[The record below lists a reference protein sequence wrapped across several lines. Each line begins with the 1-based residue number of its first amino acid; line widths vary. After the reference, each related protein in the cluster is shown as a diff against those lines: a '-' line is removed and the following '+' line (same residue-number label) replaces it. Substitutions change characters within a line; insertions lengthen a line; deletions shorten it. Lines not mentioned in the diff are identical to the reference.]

1 MPSIRVLFAIA
12 VIAIAAC
19 DHEPRKSGDEA
30 RERWSELQP
39 TVRARIAELRSE
51 QTVLAGRIGALTLPP
66 GVDDRQLASLF
77 ATLQARVATL
87 EGPIAA
93 LESEATTATAEVE
106 AAFAV
111 RDRVRARR
119 AVEAAEGKL
128 ATAAARATTTIEELA
143 ARVPEAESALQ
154 AVLQAQGAEQSR
166 FTRAAAAGG
175 VLALPAVQFR
185 GDTAELALDN
195 VAGKAALDRLAQMS
209 GSCPELRMTLAAHV
223 SRPDAAAARAL
234 ALARAEA
241 VRAYLLAAGVR
252 AETLTMSP
260 AEPPAQPQPEQ
271 VIVTVTTPCAAPV
284 AQPVPP
290 TAPQVPPPAPP
301 TAERAPAPGHEG
313 HGH

>member
-1 MPSIRVLFAIA
+1 MSPIRVLFAVA
-12 VIAIAAC
+12 VITIAAC

-30 RERWSELQP
+30 RERWSDVQP

-93 LESEATTATAEVE
+93 LENDATTAIAEVE
-106 AAFAV
+106 AAFAA

-128 ATAAARATTTIEELA
+128 AAATARATAAVEELA
-143 ARVPEAESALQ
+143 AMVPEAERALQ
-154 AVLQAQGAEQSR
+154 TVLAAQSAEQSR

-175 VLALPAVQFR
+175 ALALPAVQFR
-185 GDTAELALDN
+185 GDTGELALDH
-195 VAGKAALDRLAQMS
+195 VATKAALDRLAQMT
-209 GSCPELRMTLAAHV
+209 GTCPELRMTITAYV
-223 SRPDAAAARAL
+223 TRPDAAAARAL
-234 ALARAEA
+234 GLARAEA
-241 VRAYLLAAGVR
+241 VRAYLLTAGVR
-252 AETLTMSP
+252 PETLAMSP
-260 AEPPAQPQPEQ
+260 AEPAAQPQPDQ
-271 VIVTVTTPCAAPV
+271 VIVTVTTPCTAPV
-284 AQPVPP
+284 AQPVAP
-290 TAPQVPPPAPP
+290 TAPQVPPP
-301 TAERAPAPGHEG
+301 TAERAAAPGHEG